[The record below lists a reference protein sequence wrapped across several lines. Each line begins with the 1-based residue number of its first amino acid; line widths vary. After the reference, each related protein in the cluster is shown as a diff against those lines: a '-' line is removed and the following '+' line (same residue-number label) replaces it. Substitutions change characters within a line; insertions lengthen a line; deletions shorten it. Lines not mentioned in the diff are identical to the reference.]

1 MQHDQYALSIISN
14 IIDGHMSIK
23 RIAPCP
29 DVLKYS
35 YILNTY
41 YETANKARFLRRPAL
56 ESLEKEWDPEMG
68 IAGSIF
74 EPHPP
79 NFGKVIFFEDLQMML
94 LSSLEIFIF
103 TKVGKNVLKLN
114 VQVWRSL
121 WIPPFIFGVIL
132 FLS

>member
-23 RIAPCP
+23 RMAPCP

-41 YETANKARFLRRPAL
+41 CETANKARFLRRPAL
-56 ESLEKEWDPEMG
+56 ESLKKEWDPEMG

-74 EPHPP
+74 EPHPL
-79 NFGKVIFFEDLQMML
+79 NFGKSYIF
-94 LSSLEIFIF
+94 
-103 TKVGKNVLKLN
+103 
-114 VQVWRSL
+114 WRSTND
-121 WIPPFIFGVIL
+121 ITTIFGNIHYYKSWEKGTQPRRPGVEESL
-132 FLS
+132 P